1 MTFLGVFL
9 MFAGSMNADAQVSAV
24 NVLKRAAA
32 AIEKVESDGAQVLFV
47 QIDNLNKGQTSTQTY
62 TLAAGHKYAV
72 IAIGDDERIQDLD
85 LIVFDEDD
93 DEAGRDSDDKNV
105 AVVQLKPRKSTNYK
119 FSVKGYKMSR
129 EDGFFALVVCRL
141 D

>member
-1 MTFLGVFL
+1 MVIIG
-9 MFAGSMNADAQVSAV
+9 AGLFFSQASDATAQVSAV

-32 AIEKVESDGAQVLFV
+32 AIEKVEADGAQVLFV
-47 QIDNLNKGQTSTQTY
+47 QIDNLKKGQTSTQTY
-62 TLAAGHKYAV
+62 TLAPGHKYAA

-85 LIVFDEDD
+85 LIVLDDDD

-105 AVVQLKPRKSTNYK
+105 AVVQLKPRASTTYK
-119 FSVKGYKMSR
+119 FAVKGYKMNR
-129 EDGFFALVVCRL
+129 DDGFFALILCRL